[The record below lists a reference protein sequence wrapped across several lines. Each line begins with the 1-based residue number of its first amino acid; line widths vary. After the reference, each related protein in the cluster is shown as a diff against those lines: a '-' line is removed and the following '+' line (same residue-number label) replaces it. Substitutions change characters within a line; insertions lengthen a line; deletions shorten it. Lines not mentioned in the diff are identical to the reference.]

1 MRDFWDEATQNYVYC
16 KKIEILYSQNRVCR
30 QESTTMAK
38 VSNIHSKKFDEK
50 IQKIRKGDRWQTV
63 IGSGSTH
70 ESVIRD
76 FSDCI
81 FTNLVQSTF
90 SRTYMKKHVC
100 SDCAQPSTD
109 RCHGI
114 GEDRPVLLKKA
125 MERVW
130 PDTTTPIV
138 LKDIVIAFLEEHKTT
153 SFTFKCRQ
161 CHLKERQQK
170 K

>member
-1 MRDFWDEATQNYVYC
+1 LNIFTQNEVH
-16 KKIEILYSQNRVCR
+16 K
-30 QESTTMAK
+30 QEATTMAQQT
-38 VSNIHSKKFDEK
+38 VNIHSGNIDKK

-63 IGSGSTH
+63 IGAGSTH
-70 ESVIRD
+70 ESIVRD

-81 FTNLVQSTF
+81 FTNLILATF
-90 SRTYMKKHVC
+90 SRAYMKKYPC
-100 SDCAQPSTD
+100 SDCAEPSTD

-114 GEDRPVLLKKA
+114 GEERPILLKKA

-130 PDTTTPIV
+130 PDTTKQIV
-138 LKDIVIAFLEEHKTT
+138 LKEIVIAFLEEHKST

-161 CHLKERQQK
+161 CHKNEK